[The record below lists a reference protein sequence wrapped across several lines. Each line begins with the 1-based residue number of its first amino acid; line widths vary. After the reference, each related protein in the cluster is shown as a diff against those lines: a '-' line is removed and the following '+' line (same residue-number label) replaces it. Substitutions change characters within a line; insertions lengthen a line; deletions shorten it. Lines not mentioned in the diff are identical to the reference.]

1 MRTPL
6 SVLVIIIFLSHG
18 LFGQDTPS
26 TDPPVTQTPDIQT
39 PNIQT
44 VELPELTVSTQD
56 IIDIMAEFTVV
67 QETGTYF
74 CNHFYG
80 LTDLDNKTIS
90 ICAKYDTTAKRKT
103 VLHEILH
110 IVYWKRGIYTSGV
123 YEYLID
129 LKATALFKSLYGFPA
144 PIRVSTGEPAYIPEK
159 TDTVPSPVD

>member
-6 SVLVIIIFLSHG
+6 SVLIIIIFLSHG
-18 LFGQDTPS
+18 LFGQDAPVAE
-26 TDPPVTQTPDIQT
+26 PPVTQTPD
-39 PNIQT
+39 IQT

-110 IVYWKRGIYTSGV
+110 IVYWKRGIYTSGA

-129 LKATALFKSLYGFPA
+129 LKAIALFKSLYGFPA
-144 PIRVSTGEPAYIPEK
+144 PIRISTGTGTGIVTIDPPQML
-159 TDTVPSPVD
+159 VD